1 MWPTTKH
8 EELFTQNVTNIT
20 FIFEASPNTKP
31 KGRKWVDMPYYV
43 PPSETVGGHVPRV
56 PNQMAPMRESIV
68 LLPEDIILC
77 VSTEPAM
84 PATFDS
90 RECVE
95 IE

>member
-1 MWPTTKH
+1 M
-8 EELFTQNVTNIT
+8 
-20 FIFEASPNTKP
+20 A
-31 KGRKWVDMPYYV
+31 YYV
-43 PPSETVGGHVPRV
+43 PPSENVRGHVPRV
-56 PNQMAPMRESIV
+56 RNQMAPMRESIV

-90 RECVE
+90 RECVK

>member
-1 MWPTTKH
+1 M
-8 EELFTQNVTNIT
+8 
-20 FIFEASPNTKP
+20 A
-31 KGRKWVDMPYYV
+31 YYV
-43 PPSETVGGHVPRV
+43 PPSEKVREHAPRA
-56 PNQMAPMRESIV
+56 PNQMAPVHESIV